1 MTSLPSPPFTHAQDR
16 KLRVLYDLSV
26 MGAARVTNK
35 SRTGVFRVVEQVAKY
50 LLSRQDIDI
59 HWTAYGNI
67 NHLDDVIEIA
77 KTDPEFHRDV
87 IAMPFARHTV
97 ETLSKP
103 IRYLAST
110 HAYPLV
116 RPALPLIERLRRQTT
131 FNSKLA
137 NGFDILHSPF
147 NALPDLPSKRSLTRF
162 LTVYDLIAIKFP
174 HFFEPDACERF
185 QHTINAIRSE
195 DWVLCIS
202 EWTRND
208 LLNYRPDLDPEHVRV
223 TPLAAANSF
232 SRCHDAEQIEATK
245 RTLGIPQQARYFLS
259 VSTLEPRKNLRHLVS
274 VFQQVHRE
282 LDDQTYLV
290 LVGTKGWHIEEFLND
305 IAADTLGKIIVTGYV
320 DDAQLA
326 PLYSGAM
333 AFVYPS
339 IYEGFGLPPL
349 EAMQCG
355 TPVITSD
362 NSSLP
367 EVVGDAGILVPAES
381 TERLANALIQLFH
394 DADLRDRLS
403 EKGIARAEKFTW
415 QRCGELTAQAYNDAI
430 KNR

>member
-1 MTSLPSPPFTHAQDR
+1 M
-16 KLRVLYDLSV
+16 LYDLSV

-50 LLSRQDIDI
+50 LLSRQDIDVN
-59 HWTAYGNI
+59 WTAYGNI

-77 KTDPEFHRDV
+77 KTTPEFDRDV
-87 IAMPFARHTV
+87 VSLPFARHTV

-110 HAYPLV
+110 HLYPLV
-116 RPALPLIERLRRQTT
+116 RPTLPLIEYLRTQTT
-131 FNSKLA
+131 FNSKLTH
-137 NGFDILHSPF
+137 GFDILHSPF
-147 NALPDLPSKRSLTRF
+147 NALPDLPSQRSLTRF

-174 HFFEPDACERF
+174 HLFEPEACERF

-208 LLNYRPDLDPEHVRV
+208 LLEYRPDLNPDQVRV
-223 TPLAAANSF
+223 TPLAAANTF
-232 SRCHDAEQIEATK
+232 SRCHDPQRIQATK
-245 RTLGIPQQARYFLS
+245 RTLGIPEHAQYFLS

-274 VFQQVHRE
+274 VFHQVHRE
-282 LDDQTYLV
+282 LDDDTYLV
-290 LVGTKGWHIEEFLND
+290 LVGTKGWHIEEFLSD

-320 DDAQLA
+320 EDAQLA
-326 PLYSGAM
+326 PLYSGAI

-339 IYEGFGLPPL
+339 LYEGFGLPPL

-355 TPVITSD
+355 TAVITAD

-381 TERLANALIQLFH
+381 TESLANALLQLFH
-394 DADLRDRLS
+394 NPELRDRLS
-403 EKGIARAEKFTW
+403 KKGIARAKKFTW
-415 QRCGELTAQAYNDAI
+415 QRCG
-430 KNR
+430 